1 MATDTMTAP
10 TRVVE
15 SIKKEYQ
22 NQGAWTK
29 GLIGAVH
36 IPEGAQLQLSKPSG
50 VQDIIFEF
58 RTQEEGV
65 YVLSLPAK
73 LAPQAKQQLQRLEDQ
88 GAFR

>member
-1 MATDTMTAP
+1 VVRAAIAGQNL
-10 TRVVE
+10 TRD
-15 SIKKEYQ
+15 Q
-22 NQGAWTK
+22 
-29 GLIGAVH
+29 GLIGTVH
-36 IPEGAQLQLSKPSG
+36 IPEGTQLQLSKPSA

-88 GAFR
+88 GAFRETK